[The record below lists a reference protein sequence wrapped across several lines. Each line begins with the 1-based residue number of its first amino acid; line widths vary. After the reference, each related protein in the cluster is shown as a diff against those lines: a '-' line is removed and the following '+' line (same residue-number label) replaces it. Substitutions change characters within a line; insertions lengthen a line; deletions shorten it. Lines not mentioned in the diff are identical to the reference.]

1 MKFLFD
7 FFPIVLFYTVFKFY
21 KSEIGEIQA
30 MIYATSALIVATM
43 AQVAYTWLR
52 NKKIEKMHVV
62 VLVLALVFGGATIYF
77 QEPIYLIWKVTIA
90 NWIFALVFLGS
101 HYIGKTLIIKRM
113 MQHAI
118 VLPEAIWVRLSYMCV
133 AFFFSLGIINLAVA
147 YNVSFDAWTDFKMF
161 GMLGL
166 STSFFIF
173 LAIYMSRHIETSE
186 VDG

>member
-21 KSEIGEIQA
+21 KSEIGEVQA
-30 MIYATSALIVATM
+30 MIYATSALIVATVL
-43 AQVAYTWLR
+43 QVAYTWLR

-62 VLVLALVFGGATIYF
+62 VLGLALVFGGATIYF

-90 NWIFALVFLGS
+90 NWIFALAFLGS
-101 HYIGKTLIIKRM
+101 HFIGQTPLIKRM
-113 MQHAI
+113 LQHAI
-118 VLPEAIWVRLSYMCV
+118 ALPEVIWTRLSYMCI

-166 STSFFIF
+166 SASFFIF
-173 LAIYMSRHIETSE
+173 LAFYMSRHMITSE
-186 VDG
+186 ADG